1 MKMHNKALLAIAI
14 ACAAALSA
22 CDSEKAANS
31 IAKRVPLALP
41 EAGLYQANLMSRDGD
56 KATPRMIKDLDGLA
70 LVYPKGETVQH
81 WGVWVDHQ
89 VGKVETNSQWLGQAD
104 QKADKDGIYPVQL
117 IRNSERLGTSTA
129 LSSVTNDH
137 NLITFQDQ
145 PVIDLQGKEIKRW
158 VFDFTRTGTKFS
170 DNSPIYSGFSGH
182 VAVTALTTKAVTTA
196 SWSATDSDGFSS
208 DMVGKVDTTNNGGK
222 LTVAIEFP
230 AAGCTLVGEGS
241 ATTGLS
247 KLTMTGFG
255 KCNFKQSAAAT
266 PIENLWNA
274 ALARAMDNRVAYV
287 VAFTTDAKKEALVI
301 GFPDTNGLLITAD
314 KR

>member
-1 MKMHNKALLAIAI
+1 MKMHNKALLAI

-241 ATTGLS
+241 ATAGLS

-274 ALARAMDNRVAYV
+274 ALARAMDNSVAYV
-287 VAFTTDAKKEALVI
+287 TTFTADAKKEALVI

>member
-1 MKMHNKALLAIAI
+1 MKMHNKALLAI

-70 LVYPKGETVQH
+70 LIYPKGETVQY

-89 VGKVETNSQWLGQAD
+89 VGKVEINSQWLGQAD

-196 SWSATDSDGFSS
+196 SWSATGSDGFSS

-241 ATTGLS
+241 ATAGLS

-287 VAFTTDAKKEALVI
+287 TTFTTDAKKEALVI

>member
-1 MKMHNKALLAIAI
+1 MKMHNKALLAI

-41 EAGLYQANLMSRDGD
+41 EAGLYHANLLSRDGD

-70 LVYPKGETVQH
+70 LVYPKGETVQY

-182 VAVTALTTKAVTTA
+182 VAVTALATKAVTTA

-208 DMVGKVDTTNNGGK
+208 DMVGKMDTTNNGGK

-241 ATTGLS
+241 ATAGLS

-287 VAFTTDAKKEALVI
+287 TTYTADAKKEALVI

>member
-1 MKMHNKALLAIAI
+1 MKMHNKALLAI

-56 KATPRMIKDLDGLA
+56 KATLRMIKDLDGLA
-70 LVYPKGETVQH
+70 LVYPKGETVQY

-241 ATTGLS
+241 ATAGLS

-287 VAFTTDAKKEALVI
+287 TTFSTDAKKEALVI

>member
-1 MKMHNKALLAIAI
+1 MKMHNKALLAI

-70 LVYPKGETVQH
+70 LVYPKGETVQY

-137 NLITFQDQ
+137 NLITFQEQ

-241 ATTGLS
+241 ATAGLS

-287 VAFTTDAKKEALVI
+287 TTYTTDAKKEALAI

>member
-1 MKMHNKALLAIAI
+1 MKMHNKALLAI

-182 VAVTALTTKAVTTA
+182 VAMTALTTKAVTTA

-241 ATTGLS
+241 ATAGLS

-287 VAFTTDAKKEALVI
+287 TTYTTDAKKDALVI

>member
-1 MKMHNKALLAIAI
+1 MKMHNKALLAI

-145 PVIDLQGKEIKRW
+145 PVIDLQGKESKRW
-158 VFDFTRTGTKFS
+158 VFDFTRSGTKFS

-196 SWSATDSDGFSS
+196 SWSATGSDGFSS

-241 ATTGLS
+241 ATAGLS

-287 VAFTTDAKKEALVI
+287 TTFTADAKKEALVI

>member
-1 MKMHNKALLAIAI
+1 MKMHNKALLAI

-158 VFDFTRTGTKFS
+158 VFDFTRSGTKFS

-182 VAVTALTTKAVTTA
+182 VAVTALTTKAVTTV

-241 ATTGLS
+241 ATAGLS

-287 VAFTTDAKKEALVI
+287 TTYTTDAKKEALVI

>member
-1 MKMHNKALLAIAI
+1 MKMHNKALMAI

-145 PVIDLQGKEIKRW
+145 QVIDLQGKEIKRW

-241 ATTGLS
+241 ATAGLS

-287 VAFTTDAKKEALVI
+287 TTYTADAKKEALVI

>member
-1 MKMHNKALLAIAI
+1 MKMHNKALLAI

-241 ATTGLS
+241 AAAGLS

-287 VAFTTDAKKEALVI
+287 TTFTTDAKKEALVI

>member
-1 MKMHNKALLAIAI
+1 MKMHNKALLAI

-241 ATTGLS
+241 ATAGLS

-287 VAFTTDAKKEALVI
+287 TTFTTDAKKEALVI

>member
-1 MKMHNKALLAIAI
+1 MKMHNKALLAI

-41 EAGLYQANLMSRDGD
+41 EAGLYQANLLSRDGD
-56 KATPRMIKDLDGLA
+56 KATPRMLKDLDGLA
-70 LVYPKGETVQH
+70 LVYPKGETVQY

-241 ATTGLS
+241 ATAGLS

-255 KCNFKQSAAAT
+255 KCNFKQSAVAT

-287 VAFTTDAKKEALVI
+287 TTFTTDAKKEVLVI

>member
-1 MKMHNKALLAIAI
+1 MKMHNKALLAI

-70 LVYPKGETVQH
+70 LVYPKGETVQY

-241 ATTGLS
+241 ATAGLS

-274 ALARAMDNRVAYV
+274 ALARAMDNSVAYV
-287 VAFTTDAKKEALVI
+287 TTYTTDAKKEALVI

>member
-1 MKMHNKALLAIAI
+1 MKMHNKALLAI

-222 LTVAIEFP
+222 LTVTIEFP

-241 ATTGLS
+241 ATAGLS

-287 VAFTTDAKKEALVI
+287 TTYNTDAKKEALVI

>member
-1 MKMHNKALLAIAI
+1 MKMHNKALLAI

-70 LVYPKGETVQH
+70 LVYPKGETVQY

-182 VAVTALTTKAVTTA
+182 MAVTALTTKAVTTA
-196 SWSATDSDGFSS
+196 SWSATGSDGFSS

-241 ATTGLS
+241 ATAGLS

-287 VAFTTDAKKEALVI
+287 TTFTTDAKKEALVI

>member
-1 MKMHNKALLAIAI
+1 MKMHNKALLAI

-70 LVYPKGETVQH
+70 LVYPKGETLQH

-89 VGKVETNSQWLGQAD
+89 VGKVETNSQWVGQAD

-145 PVIDLQGKEIKRW
+145 LVIDLQGKEIKRW

-241 ATTGLS
+241 ATAGLS

-274 ALARAMDNRVAYV
+274 ALARAMDNRVAYITT
-287 VAFTTDAKKEALVI
+287 FTSDAKKEALII

>member
-1 MKMHNKALLAIAI
+1 MRMHNKALLAIA
-14 ACAAALSA
+14 CTAALSA

-41 EAGLYQANLMSRDGD
+41 EAGLYQANLLSRDGN

-241 ATTGLS
+241 ATAGLS

-287 VAFTTDAKKEALVI
+287 TTFTTDAKKEALVI

>member
-1 MKMHNKALLAIAI
+1 MKMHNKALLAI

-70 LVYPKGETVQH
+70 LVYPKGETVQY

-241 ATTGLS
+241 ATAGLS

-274 ALARAMDNRVAYV
+274 ALARAMDNSVAYV
-287 VAFTTDAKKEALVI
+287 TTFTADAKKEALVI

>member
-1 MKMHNKALLAIAI
+1 MKMHNKALLAI

-70 LVYPKGETVQH
+70 LVYPKGETVQY

-241 ATTGLS
+241 AAAGLS

-287 VAFTTDAKKEALVI
+287 TTFTTDAKKEALVI

>member
-1 MKMHNKALLAIAI
+1 MKMHNKALLAI

-222 LTVAIEFP
+222 LTVEIEFP
-230 AAGCTLVGEGS
+230 AAGCTLVGEGG
-241 ATTGLS
+241 ATAGLS

-274 ALARAMDNRVAYV
+274 ALARAMDNRVAYITT
-287 VAFTTDAKKEALVI
+287 FTSDAKKEALII

>member
-1 MKMHNKALLAIAI
+1 MKMHNKALLAI

-70 LVYPKGETVQH
+70 LVYPKGETVQY

-196 SWSATDSDGFSS
+196 SWSATGSDGFSS

-241 ATTGLS
+241 ATAGLS

-274 ALARAMDNRVAYV
+274 ALARAMDNSVAYV
-287 VAFTTDAKKEALVI
+287 TTFTADAKKEALVI
-301 GFPDTNGLLITAD
+301 GFPDTNGVLITAD

>member
-1 MKMHNKALLAIAI
+1 
-14 ACAAALSA
+14 
-22 CDSEKAANS
+22 
-31 IAKRVPLALP
+31 
-41 EAGLYQANLMSRDGD
+41 MSRDGD

-70 LVYPKGETVQH
+70 LVYPKGETVQY

-196 SWSATDSDGFSS
+196 SWSATGSDGFSS

-241 ATTGLS
+241 ATAGLS

-274 ALARAMDNRVAYV
+274 ALARAMDNSVAYV
-287 VAFTTDAKKEALVI
+287 TTFTADAKKEALVI

>member
-1 MKMHNKALLAIAI
+1 MKMHNKALLAI

-230 AAGCTLVGEGS
+230 AAGCTLVGEGG
-241 ATTGLS
+241 ATAGLS

-274 ALARAMDNRVAYV
+274 ALARAMDNRVAYITT
-287 VAFTTDAKKEALVI
+287 FTSDAKKEALII

>member
-1 MKMHNKALLAIAI
+1 MKMHNKALLAI

-22 CDSEKAANS
+22 CDSEKVANS

-145 PVIDLQGKEIKRW
+145 PVIDLQGKESKRW

-182 VAVTALTTKAVTTA
+182 VAVTALTTQAVTTA

-274 ALARAMDNRVAYV
+274 ALARAMDNSVAYV
-287 VAFTTDAKKEALVI
+287 TTFTSDAKKQALVI

>member
-1 MKMHNKALLAIAI
+1 MKMHNKALLAI

-70 LVYPKGETVQH
+70 LVYPKGETLQH

-170 DNSPIYSGFSGH
+170 DNSPIYSGFSSH

-241 ATTGLS
+241 ATAGLS

-266 PIENLWNA
+266 PLENLWNA
-274 ALARAMDNRVAYV
+274 ALARAMDNRVAYITT
-287 VAFTTDAKKEALVI
+287 FTSDAKKEALII

>member
-1 MKMHNKALLAIAI
+1 MKMHNKALLAI

-56 KATPRMIKDLDGLA
+56 KATPRMIKELDGLA

-145 PVIDLQGKEIKRW
+145 PVIDLQGKESKRW

-196 SWSATDSDGFSS
+196 SWSATGSDGFSS

-241 ATTGLS
+241 ATAGLS

-287 VAFTTDAKKEALVI
+287 TTYTTDAKKEALVI

>member
-1 MKMHNKALLAIAI
+1 MKMHNKALLAI

-41 EAGLYQANLMSRDGD
+41 EAGLYHANLLSRDGD

-70 LVYPKGETVQH
+70 LVYPKGETVQY

-241 ATTGLS
+241 ATAGLS

-274 ALARAMDNRVAYV
+274 ALARAMDNSVAYV
-287 VAFTTDAKKEALVI
+287 TTFTTDAKKEALVI

>member
-1 MKMHNKALLAIAI
+1 M
-14 ACAAALSA
+14 
-22 CDSEKAANS
+22 
-31 IAKRVPLALP
+31 
-41 EAGLYQANLMSRDGD
+41 
-56 KATPRMIKDLDGLA
+56 
-70 LVYPKGETVQH
+70 
-81 WGVWVDHQ
+81 
-89 VGKVETNSQWLGQAD
+89 
-104 QKADKDGIYPVQL
+104 
-117 IRNSERLGTSTA
+117 
-129 LSSVTNDH
+129 
-137 NLITFQDQ
+137 
-145 PVIDLQGKEIKRW
+145 
-158 VFDFTRTGTKFS
+158 
-170 DNSPIYSGFSGH
+170 
-182 VAVTALTTKAVTTA
+182 AVTALTTKAVTTA

-241 ATTGLS
+241 ATAGLS

-274 ALARAMDNRVAYV
+274 ALARAMDNSVAYV
-287 VAFTTDAKKEALVI
+287 TTFTADAKKEALVI

>member
-1 MKMHNKALLAIAI
+1 MKMHNKALLAIA
-14 ACAAALSA
+14 CTAALSA

-70 LVYPKGETVQH
+70 LVYPKGETVQY

-129 LSSVTNDH
+129 LSSVTSDH

-241 ATTGLS
+241 ATAGLS

-274 ALARAMDNRVAYV
+274 ALAQAMDNRVAYV
-287 VAFTTDAKKEALVI
+287 TTFTTDAKKEALVI

>member
-1 MKMHNKALLAIAI
+1 MKMHNKALLAI

-31 IAKRVPLALP
+31 IAKRAPLALP

-241 ATTGLS
+241 ATAGLS

-287 VAFTTDAKKEALVI
+287 TTFTADAKKEALVI

>member
-1 MKMHNKALLAIAI
+1 MKMHNKALLAI

-117 IRNSERLGTSTA
+117 IRNSERLGISTA

-196 SWSATDSDGFSS
+196 SWSATGSDGFSS

-241 ATTGLS
+241 ATAGLS

-287 VAFTTDAKKEALVI
+287 TTFTTDAKKEALVI

>member
-1 MKMHNKALLAIAI
+1 MKMHNKALLAI

-70 LVYPKGETVQH
+70 LVYPKGETVQY

-117 IRNSERLGTSTA
+117 IRNSERLGSGTVVSTV
-129 LSSVTNDH
+129 SNNH

-230 AAGCTLVGEGS
+230 AAGCTPVGEGS
-241 ATTGLS
+241 ATAGLS

-287 VAFTTDAKKEALVI
+287 TTFTTDAKKEALVI

>member
-1 MKMHNKALLAIAI
+1 MKMHNKALLAI

-182 VAVTALTTKAVTTA
+182 VAVTALTTKAVITA

-208 DMVGKVDTTNNGGK
+208 EMVGKVDTTNNGGK

-241 ATTGLS
+241 ATAGLS

-287 VAFTTDAKKEALVI
+287 TTYTTDAKKDALVI

>member
-1 MKMHNKALLAIAI
+1 MKMHNKALLAI

-104 QKADKDGIYPVQL
+104 QKADKEGIYPVQL
-117 IRNSERLGTSTA
+117 TRTSERLGSGTVVSTV
-129 LSSVTNDH
+129 SNNH

-287 VAFTTDAKKEALVI
+287 TTYTTDAKKEALVI

>member
-1 MKMHNKALLAIAI
+1 MKMHNKALLAI

-41 EAGLYQANLMSRDGD
+41 EAGLYEANLLSRDGD

-117 IRNSERLGTSTA
+117 TRTSERLGSGTAVSTV
-129 LSSVTNDH
+129 SNNH

-158 VFDFTRTGTKFS
+158 FFDFTRTGTKFS

-241 ATTGLS
+241 ATAGLS

-274 ALARAMDNRVAYV
+274 ALARAMDNSVAYV
-287 VAFTTDAKKEALVI
+287 TAFTTDDKNDALVI
-301 GFPDTNGLLITAD
+301 GFPDSNGLLITAD

>member
-1 MKMHNKALLAIAI
+1 MRMHNKALLAIA
-14 ACAAALSA
+14 CTAALSA

-41 EAGLYQANLMSRDGD
+41 EAGLYQANLLSRDGN
-56 KATPRMIKDLDGLA
+56 KATLRMIKDLDGLA
-70 LVYPKGETVQH
+70 LVYPKGDTVQR

-137 NLITFQDQ
+137 NLITFQEQ

-241 ATTGLS
+241 ATAGLS
-247 KLTMTGFG
+247 KLSMTGFG
-255 KCNFKQSAAAT
+255 KCNFKQSAVAT

-287 VAFTTDAKKEALVI
+287 TTFTTDAKKEALVI
-301 GFPDTNGLLITAD
+301 GFPDTSGLLITAD

>member
-1 MKMHNKALLAIAI
+1 MKMHNKALLAI

-104 QKADKDGIYPVQL
+104 QKADKDGLYPVQL

-196 SWSATDSDGFSS
+196 SWSATGSDGFSS

-241 ATTGLS
+241 ATAGLS

-287 VAFTTDAKKEALVI
+287 TTFTTDAKKEALVI

>member
-1 MKMHNKALLAIAI
+1 MKMHNKALLAI

-182 VAVTALTTKAVTTA
+182 GAVTALTTKAVTTA

-241 ATTGLS
+241 AAAGLS

-287 VAFTTDAKKEALVI
+287 TTYTTDAKKEALVI

>member
-1 MKMHNKALLAIAI
+1 MKMHNRALLAI

-70 LVYPKGETVQH
+70 LVYPKGETLQH

-196 SWSATDSDGFSS
+196 SWSATGSDGFSS

-241 ATTGLS
+241 ATAGLS

-287 VAFTTDAKKEALVI
+287 TTYTADAKKEALVI